1 MSLSID
7 KVVWAQVHIGTLKK
21 EAHPKTSP
29 YRLGVTDWMVVL
41 NPEIIAEQLDSAK
54 KKIQDAKKAWK
65 EILIV
70 CEKKMYADEIADLAR
85 KYGVHYLNYKV
96 PSGFLTNFDTFK
108 KRVASMNKMVKFL
121 ETEAYDNLTK
131 KEQLVYTR
139 DLNKVKRVYQGVQNL
154 VKKPDLLVVVDGHM
168 MDSFLNEIQK
178 EKAENVVITSS
189 NFTKWWDMKSIVMAN
204 VLSYKSLDFV
214 MRYILS

>member
-1 MSLSID
+1 
-7 KVVWAQVHIGTLKK
+7 
-21 EAHPKTSP
+21 
-29 YRLGVTDWMVVL
+29 
-41 NPEIIAEQLDSAK
+41 
-54 KKIQDAKKAWK
+54 
-65 EILIV
+65 
-70 CEKKMYADEIADLAR
+70 MYADEIADLAR

-189 NFTKWWDMKSIVMAN
+189 NFTKWWDMKSIVMSN